1 MKLCS
6 VLFFLVLGLTAYDYT
21 TSMPVEL
28 VDLEHMK
35 TTIVD
40 SSKAAEIIDNKESD
54 DVDDSSDAENGDEPE
69 EDDSQKKEY
78 VPETPDVSAVATEGE
93 ESPTKKESVLD
104 SKKRRKS

>member
-54 DVDDSSDAENGDEPE
+54 DVDDSSG
-69 EDDSQKKEY
+69 KITVKLFFY
-78 VPETPDVSAVATEGE
+78 
-93 ESPTKKESVLD
+93 
-104 SKKRRKS
+104 SKQRRRV